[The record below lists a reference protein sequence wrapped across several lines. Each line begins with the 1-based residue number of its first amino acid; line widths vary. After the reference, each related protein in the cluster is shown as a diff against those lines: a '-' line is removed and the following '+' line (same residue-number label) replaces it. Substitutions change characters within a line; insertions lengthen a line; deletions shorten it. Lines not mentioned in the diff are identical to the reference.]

1 MRTRQTGRCLKKQ
14 CELLAKRRRDH
25 IGESGSC
32 AESIRPQRK
41 DREGIEMEKEK
52 TRHKLTLSGDHT
64 RIFLDDLELKHV
76 IGYEISKSTDLSKNT
91 AELTLHLVVEY

>member
-25 IGESGSC
+25 IGESRSC

-41 DREGIEMEKEK
+41 DRKGGRVKSEK
-52 TRHKLTLSGDHT
+52 TRHRLTLSSDHT

-76 IGYEISKSTDLSKNT
+76 TGYEISKSADLPKNM